1 MPDRT
6 LREIVRVLASRFLG
20 MVVIFA
26 VVVAA
31 AAVVTLVLPREY
43 RSESQLLVRPTR
55 TLNPLQGESYSLRDE
70 VQLFVATQRE
80 ILLSDYV
87 LAAALMRLDGVE
99 PPPAA
104 PADEAPPL
112 YAEDQVE
119 AFVRENAKRIRTL
132 RENRVGVSV
141 TGDTDVTF
149 TQPIRVTVDWPEE
162 PALAARL
169 NDSPGDL
176 AARRAHEMNAA
187 LLDAYLL
194 RQGELERRRAE
205 RAAEFLRTKALSAA
219 RAQLDEA
226 SQRMAR
232 FISEE
237 LGGDLLTVISMS
249 SDSVGGFEPGV
260 AGLSREFTAEMHRI
274 DAELAETQALLEQ
287 IRDGRG
293 GDEPVVVPDAI
304 VEANPSIRTIQERAV
319 ELQLTL
325 ANLTPRFTDAYREV
339 ADAKAELRAVRAELR
354 AELDRQAERLG
365 QRMRVLQARRES
377 IAGNVAADRERLDQV
392 AAQVAVYQ
400 RLYNDLRTAERIYEG
415 EQRKLVEAATAR
427 ELASN
432 PVLVNLLDDPSM
444 PSPDAPRRPIVWL
457 NVLVAAFAGL
467 VLALVYAF
475 LADHFDH
482 TVKGL
487 DDAERH
493 LDLPVIAS
501 LPKLPQPIIRTGE
514 GARAATEERD
524 TGERPPD
531 AAREEADA

>member
-1 MPDRT
+1 
-6 LREIVRVLASRFLG
+6 
-20 MVVIFA
+20 
-26 VVVAA
+26 
-31 AAVVTLVLPREY
+31 
-43 RSESQLLVRPTR
+43 
-55 TLNPLQGESYSLRDE
+55 
-70 VQLFVATQRE
+70 
-80 ILLSDYV
+80 
-87 LAAALMRLDGVE
+87 
-99 PPPAA
+99 
-104 PADEAPPL
+104 
-112 YAEDQVE
+112 
-119 AFVRENAKRIRTL
+119 
-132 RENRVGVSV
+132 VSV
-141 TGDTDVTF
+141 PGDTDVTF
-149 TQPIRVTVDWPEE
+149 TQTIRVTVDWPEE

-339 ADAKAELRAVRAELR
+339 ADAKAELQAVRGELR
-354 AELDRQAERLG
+354 TELDRQAERLG

-392 AAQVAVYQ
+392 AAHVAVYQ